1 MKSFICIFLL
11 VFIACD
17 VVEKKDE
24 IVLKDFSSDL
34 FEKFVN
40 IIKNCGETNY
50 ECIGGQIKEV
60 ISEMTIEEITEYH
73 KLIESPECK
82 SECIDIF
89 SGKIYDYFTEIYCTK
104 FCPNSLFDKI

>member
-1 MKSFICIFLL
+1 MKSFIYILLL

-40 IIKNCGETNY
+40 IIK
-50 ECIGGQIKEV
+50 
-60 ISEMTIEEITEYH
+60 
-73 KLIESPECK
+73 KLWR
-82 SECIDIF
+82 
-89 SGKIYDYFTEIYCTK
+89 
-104 FCPNSLFDKI
+104 N